1 MPRKKNTLN
10 SSRFQL
16 PGALVVL
23 VSLASACGG
32 NQDVSGKLR
41 GSDSLVINFYAPGS
55 ETVTESMTTTEE
67 AAIRRLTE
75 FISAKE
81 TEVFKCGYDGNLL
94 FFEKGKPVSD
104 VSFKFSDE
112 SCRHF
117 VMDIKGQLVATKM
130 SNQAADFLADL
141 KTR

>member
-1 MPRKKNTLN
+1 MRILILFFIVCVGACSGN
-10 SSRFQL
+10 SE
-16 PGALVVL
+16 
-23 VSLASACGG
+23 
-32 NQDVSGKLR
+32 VSGKLS
-41 GSDSLVINFYAPGS
+41 GSDSLIINFYVPGS
-55 ETVTESMTTTEE
+55 EMVAETMTTTEE

-81 TEVFKCGYDGNLL
+81 TEIYKCGYDGNLL

-141 KTR
+141 KSR

>member
-1 MPRKKNTLN
+1 MRFLILFLTVLFAACSGNT
-10 SSRFQL
+10 
-16 PGALVVL
+16 
-23 VSLASACGG
+23 
-32 NQDVSGKLR
+32 DVSGKLS
-41 GSDSLVINFYAPGS
+41 GSDSLIINFYVPGS
-55 ETVTESMTTTEE
+55 ETVAETMNTTEE

-75 FISAKE
+75 FISAKQ
-81 TEVFKCGYDGNLL
+81 TELYKCGYDGNLL

-117 VMDIKGQLVATKM
+117 VMDIKGELVATKM
-130 SNQAADFLADL
+130 SNQAADFLNDL